1 MMREK
6 EGWCACRG
14 ASDRFA
20 DTRIFLRKIKFKKKH
35 SFEKLSKII
44 LFFSK
49 CDFFSLNLLNKL

>member
-20 DTRIFLRKIKFKKKH
+20 DTRIFLRKIKFKKKTQ
-35 SFEKLSKII
+35 FWKIKEDQDHFV
-44 LFFSK
+44 FF
-49 CDFFSLNLLNKL
+49 

>member
-20 DTRIFLRKIKFKKKH
+20 DTRIFLRKIKLKKKH

-49 CDFFSLNLLNKL
+49 CDFFSLNL